1 MTYKPTDTEKICKT
15 IQDSGCSFIRM
26 VGPDGRQ
33 KKGYNQTTEKPTEH
47 FTNKLQPYLMN
58 SDFDGGIYRIEGKG
72 GGRSEV
78 QKILDIQKDGPET
91 MKETTIS
98 AASIKSAANFDLVQE
113 NAELKFA
120 KLYLEKQLAEA
131 ELKIS
136 DLESQI
142 QEMESDLAELET
154 QPAPALSENA
164 NLLMEF
170 AKPLLPTIQA
180 MAFAMM
186 SKYLPQPENQL
197 PTNDSPGTENN

>member
-1 MTYKPTDTEKICKT
+1 MIYQPTETEKIIKT

-33 KKGYNQTTEKPTEH
+33 KKGYNQTTEKPTDH
-47 FTNKLQPYLMN
+47 FTKKLQPYLLN
-58 SDFDGGIYRIEGKG
+58 PDFDGGIYRIEGKG

-78 QKILDIQKDGPET
+78 IKILDIQKDGPES
-91 MKETTIS
+91 MKDNTIS

-136 DLESQI
+136 DLEGQL
-142 QEMESDLAELET
+142 QELEADMAELESI
-154 QPAPALSENA
+154 PAPALSENA

-197 PTNDSPGTENN
+197 PANDQPGTENN

>member
-1 MTYKPTDTEKICKT
+1 MIYKPSDTEKICKT

-33 KKGYNQTTEKPTEH
+33 KKGYNQTTEKPTEY
-47 FTNKLQPYLMN
+47 FVSKIQPYLQN
-58 SDFDGGIYRIEGKG
+58 PDFDGGIYRIEGKG

-91 MKETTIS
+91 MKEPIIS

-113 NAELKFA
+113 NAELKFE

-131 ELKIS
+131 ELKIQ

-142 QEMESDLAELET
+142 QEMESELAELEE

-197 PTNDSPGTENN
+197 SANESPGTENN